1 MDALDLIIAKRD
13 GNAHSAETLA
23 WLVSAVCDGS
33 IPDYQL
39 SAWLMA
45 VLWRGMTA
53 AETSALTLAMARS
66 GEMLDLSRLREPAVD
81 KHSTGGVGDKTS
93 LVVGPLAA
101 ATGLTVAKMSGRGLG
116 HTGGTLDKLE
126 SIPGFSSDLPG
137 RRFMEQA
144 EQIGLV
150 IAGQSAE
157 LAPAD
162 KRLYALRDVTGT
174 VPSIPLIAASIMS
187 KKLASGADGIVLDVK
202 VGRGAFMASE
212 EDARQLAET
221 MVSIGRSAGRR
232 VIAALTRMDQPLG
245 RAIGNSLEVAE
256 AIRTLQGAGPTD
268 LQEISVELCGL
279 LHVVAGHV
287 TRPEEVHAELLHAIH
302 SGRALLALRQMVEA
316 QGGDPDCID
325 HPDRLPRAPVI
336 ASVKAPSSGWVASL
350 DALALGE
357 LACDLGAG
365 RRSKDDRI
373 DPAVG
378 LQLAAKVGDRVE
390 EGALL
395 AEIHAASESDIES
408 ARERLESAYR
418 IMEGPLPSQAPALII
433 DRITDLNSRSEEPA

>member
-13 GNAHSAETLA
+13 GNAHSAEDLA
-23 WLVSAVCDGS
+23 WLVDGISDGS
-33 IPDYQL
+33 IPDYQI

-45 VLWRGMTA
+45 VVWRGMTA
-53 AETSALTLAMARS
+53 AETSALTMAMARS

-126 SIPGFSSDLPG
+126 SIPGFDSRMSG

-144 EQIGLV
+144 EQVGLV
-150 IAGQSAE
+150 IASQSAD

-187 KKLASGADGIVLDVK
+187 KKLATGADGIVLDVK
-202 VGRGAFMASE
+202 VGRGAFMATE
-212 EDARQLAET
+212 AEARQLAEA
-221 MVSIGRSAGRR
+221 MVAIGRSAGRR

-256 AIRTLQGAGPTD
+256 AIRTLRGAGPTD
-268 LQEISVELCGL
+268 LQEISLELCGL

-287 TRPEEVHAELLHAIH
+287 ARPQEVHAELLHAIH
-302 SGRALLALRQMVEA
+302 SGRALRALRDMVAA
-316 QGGDPDCID
+316 QGGDPSFVD
-325 HPDRLPRAPVI
+325 HPERLAKAPVI
-336 ASVKAPSSGWVASL
+336 ARFEASSSGWVDSL
-350 DALALGE
+350 DALAVGE

-365 RRSKDDRI
+365 RRTKNDRI
-373 DPAVG
+373 DHAVG
-378 LQLAAKVGDRVE
+378 LMLAAKVGDRVE

-395 AEIHAASESDIES
+395 AEIHAASEAEAEA
-408 ARERLESAYR
+408 ARERLGAAYR
-418 IMEGPLPSQAPALII
+418 IVDAAVPRPAPAIII
-433 DRITDLNSRSEEPA
+433 DRIFGSLPRNEERT